1 MNPKPFIKASAI
13 TNLSDAR
20 YFASYGVEMMGFC
33 FDPKSVDFI
42 NPFKMREISGWIEGP
57 KLAGEFDHLSV
68 EAMIEAIQSE
78 QLDYAQVKLKSI
90 TKEHA
95 ALDMVPL
102 ILDIEMSAETDFA
115 ATEILLGQVY
125 TTGDYVLLNT
135 LYVTDKQLDE
145 APFRNFIQSV
155 CSKYPAILQH
165 HFTANNALSII
176 DTFHPAGVS
185 LKGGSEIKTGTKL
198 FEATDALMEVLQQEL

>member
-20 YFASYGVEMMGFC
+20 YFASYGVAMMGFC

-42 NPFKMREISGWIEGP
+42 NPFKMREISGWVEGP

-68 EAMIEAIQSE
+68 EAMIEAIQAE

-90 TKEHA
+90 TKEHS
-95 ALDMVPL
+95 ALDIVPL
-102 ILDIEMSAETDFA
+102 ILEIEITAETDFA
-115 ATEILLGQVY
+115 AAENFLSQVY
-125 TTGDYVLLNT
+125 TADDYVLLNS
-135 LYVTDKQLDE
+135 LYITDKQLE
-145 APFRNFIQSV
+145 ETPFRNFIKSI
-155 CSKYPAILQH
+155 CTKYPTILQH
-165 HFTANNALSII
+165 HFTATNALGII
-176 DTFHPAGVS
+176 DAFHPAGVS